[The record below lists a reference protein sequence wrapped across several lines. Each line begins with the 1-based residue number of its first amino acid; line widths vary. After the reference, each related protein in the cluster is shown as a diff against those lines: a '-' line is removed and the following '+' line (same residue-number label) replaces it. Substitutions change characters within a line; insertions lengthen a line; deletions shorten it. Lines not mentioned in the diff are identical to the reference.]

1 MQSAQTLPHVVPVS
15 QSAAAIEKPRDM
27 MEKPM
32 RAALYARVSTSNH
45 CQDVTT
51 QTRELKE
58 YCDRRGWEIAG
69 EFTDHASGAKESRP
83 ALNRLMNAAVHRR
96 FDVLLC
102 WKLDRVGR
110 SLRHLVNLLADLEA
124 LGISFVSLRDNL
136 DLTTPSGRLM
146 FHVIAAM
153 AQFERS
159 LIQERVKAG
168 LRNARA
174 KGRRLGRP
182 PKDLDT
188 ETIATLRRQGLGW
201 RAIAQ
206 QLGVGVGTLYR
217 VAPGCSKTQQNV
229 FGTR

>member
-1 MQSAQTLPHVVPVS
+1 
-15 QSAAAIEKPRDM
+15 
-27 MEKPM
+27 
-32 RAALYARVSTSNH
+32 
-45 CQDVTT
+45 
-51 QTRELKE
+51 
-58 YCDRRGWEIAG
+58 
-69 EFTDHASGAKESRP
+69 
-83 ALNRLMNAAVHRR
+83 
-96 FDVLLC
+96 
-102 WKLDRVGR
+102 
-110 SLRHLVNLLADLEA
+110 LLADLEA

-188 ETIATLRRQGLGW
+188 ETIAALRRQGLGW
-201 RAIAQ
+201 RAIAK

-217 VAPGCSKTQQNV
+217 IAPGCSKIQQKV

>member
-1 MQSAQTLPHVVPVS
+1 M
-15 QSAAAIEKPRDM
+15 
-27 MEKPM
+27 
-32 RAALYARVSTSNH
+32 
-45 CQDVTT
+45 
-51 QTRELKE
+51 
-58 YCDRRGWEIAG
+58 
-69 EFTDHASGAKESRP
+69 
-83 ALNRLMNAAVHRR
+83 
-96 FDVLLC
+96 LLC

-159 LIQERVKAG
+159 LIQERVKGG

-174 KGRRLGRP
+174 KGKRLGRP
-182 PKDLDT
+182 PKDLDKEAIT
-188 ETIATLRRQGLGW
+188 ALRRTGLGW
-201 RAIAQ
+201 RAIAK

-217 VAPGCSKTQQNV
+217 VAPERSKIREEV

>member
-15 QSAAAIEKPRDM
+15 QSAAAIEKPRDIV
-27 MEKPM
+27 EKPM
-32 RAALYARVSTSNH
+32 RAALYARVSTTNH
-45 CQDVTT
+45 CQDVSM

-58 YCDRRGWEIAG
+58 YCERRGWEIAG

-83 ALNRLMNAAVHRR
+83 ALNRLMNAAAHRR

-168 LRNARA
+168 LLYARV

-188 ETIATLRRQGLGW
+188 EAIAALRRQGLGW

-217 VAPGCSKTQQNV
+217 VAPGCSKTREKV
-229 FGTR
+229 FGTQ